1 MELNYS
7 KEELAFRDEVR
18 QLLRDELTPEI
29 IAGNKNTTTALGNN
43 DAAMAWQAILNR
55 RGWAGVAW
63 PKEFGGTGWSSNQR
77 YIFNSECEKAGAPK
91 LIPLGLRML
100 APVLFKYG
108 TKEQQDYYLPK
119 MLSAEHY
126 WCQGYSE
133 PGSGSDLASLK
144 TRAERDG
151 DFYVVNGT
159 KIWTTNAHH
168 ADHIFCLVKTNP
180 DVKPQAGISFLLIEM
195 NTPGISVEP
204 IITMAGD
211 HEVNQVFF
219 DNVRVPISNI
229 VGPEND
235 GWKVA
240 KYLLEFERGG
250 SSVATRLHVD
260 MAELKMLLDRV
271 EGEDALKGRA
281 KEIGIKISA
290 LSQMETDMQSKIA
303 RGEKPGA
310 GSSLMKIMAST
321 LGQDISTI
329 KMEAI
334 GNYSLPHNNLLLLNE
349 EVTIGEPEHQTVSA
363 GYLNDRASTVFGGA
377 REVQKNI
384 IAKSVL
390 GL

>member
-1 MELNYS
+1 
-7 KEELAFRDEVR
+7 
-18 QLLRDELTPEI
+18 
-29 IAGNKNTTTALGNN
+29 
-43 DAAMAWQAILNR
+43 
-55 RGWAGVAW
+55 
-63 PKEFGGTGWSSNQR
+63 
-77 YIFNSECEKAGAPK
+77 
-91 LIPLGLRML
+91 
-100 APVLFKYG
+100 
-108 TKEQQDYYLPK
+108 
-119 MLSAEHY
+119 
-126 WCQGYSE
+126 
-133 PGSGSDLASLK
+133 
-144 TRAERDG
+144 
-151 DFYVVNGT
+151 
-159 KIWTTNAHH
+159 
-168 ADHIFCLVKTNP
+168 
-180 DVKPQAGISFLLIEM
+180 M

-321 LGQDISTI
+321 LGQEISTI

-334 GNYSLPHNNLLLLNE
+334 GNYSLPHNNILLLNE
-349 EVTIGEPEHQTVSA
+349 EVTIGEPEHQTITA